1 MVKSAF
7 RPSDDATKLPFN
19 IPQNALACAVLR
31 DTAALL
37 GRLPSTSLIRR
48 LQEEA
53 LEISI
58 EIDEGIK
65 THGMMQ
71 HPTAGLVYAYE
82 VHPLP
87 SSSFFLPPIFP
98 VLPLSSL
105 LLTPLHSSSP
115 QLSAVGQALF
125 LSL

>member
-19 IPQNALACAVLR
+19 IPQNALACSVLR

-37 GRLPSTSLIRR
+37 DRLPSSALVRTLR
-48 LQEEA
+48 EEA

-58 EIDEGIK
+58 DIDEGIK
-65 THGMMQ
+65 AHGMMQ

-82 VHPLP
+82 VPPHPPCFSSSLRLFPYSLFPP
-87 SSSFFLPPIFP
+87 SSSFLLLPPP
-98 VLPLSSL
+98 HHNL
-105 LLTPLHSSSP
+105 
-115 QLSAVGQALF
+115 
-125 LSL
+125 